1 MVSRQSIDNCLQVI
15 EKQIYNLNSK
25 VSLETI
31 EEEEAAKKAEEIIRN
46 MKQQCSL
53 NNSRLSQG
61 KSSLFKW
68 VQKLKTST
76 KVSPQKLYMMLFK
89 NLFGRTFQNPPRNTI
104 RATMLASTR
113 KSINNLVS
121 SSRTFGMGMSLFNS
135 KFRQSGLMKGYS
147 KLITVSTIKNCI
159 AVFFKN
165 SVISISSISLRRIKI
180 LLNNQKIN
188 FSYGPLSVSLY
199 NLKLNNFSKVIQRK
213 NVMKDYDKEFID
225 EGLDFGSVD
234 KMDFKVNLLPRKLD
248 KVIVPPYKQALNIMG
263 NIEEPELKNDVFISN
278 ELEDF
283 DYIPCLMKINIKTN
297 NNFNFDKIYN
307 AIPTLLNIQK

>member
-1 MVSRQSIDNCLQVI
+1 MVSRQSIDNCFQVI

-53 NNSRLSQG
+53 NNSRISQG
-61 KSSLFKW
+61 KNSLFKW

-89 NLFGRTFQNPPRNTI
+89 NLFGRTLQNPPRNTI

-121 SSRTFGMGMSLFNS
+121 SSRTFGMSLFNS

-159 AVFFKN
+159 AIFFKN
-165 SVISISSISLRRIKI
+165 SVISISSISLKRIKN
-180 LLNNQKIN
+180 LLNNQKIY

-199 NLKLNNFSKVIQRK
+199 NLKLNNFSKVIERK

-225 EGLDFGSVD
+225 EGLDFKSVD

-248 KVIVPPYKQALNIMG
+248 KVIVPPYRQALNIMG
-263 NIEEPELKNDVFISN
+263 NTEEPELKNDVFISDKF
-278 ELEDF
+278 EEF
-283 DYIPCLMKINIKTN
+283 DYIPCLMKIDIKTN

-307 AIPTLLNIQK
+307 AIPTLLDIEK

>member
-1 MVSRQSIDNCLQVI
+1 MVSRQSIDNCFQVI

-53 NNSRLSQG
+53 NNSRISQG
-61 KSSLFKW
+61 KNSLFKW

-89 NLFGRTFQNPPRNTI
+89 NLFGRTLQNPPRNTI

-121 SSRTFGMGMSLFNS
+121 SSRTFGMSLYNS

-159 AVFFKN
+159 AIFFKN
-165 SVISISSISLRRIKI
+165 SVISISSISLRRIKN
-180 LLNNQKIN
+180 LLNNQKIY

-199 NLKLNNFSKVIQRK
+199 NLKLNNFSKVIERK

-225 EGLDFGSVD
+225 EGLDFKSVD

-248 KVIVPPYKQALNIMG
+248 KVIVPPYRQALNIMG
-263 NIEEPELKNDVFISN
+263 NTEEPELKNDVFISDKF
-278 ELEDF
+278 EEF
-283 DYIPCLMKINIKTN
+283 DYIPCLMKIDIKTN

-307 AIPTLLNIQK
+307 AIPTLLDIEK